1 MKIIIKSVSIL
12 MVILIFLSTNVIAVS
27 QSDLNDVNKNIDK
40 IKGDIKNVEEE
51 KSSTMQEI
59 SKLNVRIYNLE
70 SQISEMQAE
79 IDELEAS
86 IAGKEEEIKEKQEQF
101 EENFEKYKVRL
112 VASYEAGQTTY
123 LDVLLSS
130 KKVTDILSN
139 WYYLTELAKADK
151 AFQETLI
158 EQQQEIEN
166 SKVLLEKSKA
176 KIEAN
181 KENIEK
187 DSTALKEAQ
196 QLKKNEVV
204 KLSDQEKTLQEEL
217 DKFEQDKKEIERK
230 LAELARQ
237 EAVVITGAPSSHGY
251 IFPVAGLSKGNIA
264 NKSYPSYP
272 GHTGSDININVVG
285 KNVVAVKA
293 GTVVT
298 STASY
303 GSIANYDS
311 NGNYIASYRSY
322 GEYIIINH
330 HDGTMTL
337 YGHLK
342 PGSRKVSE
350 GQTVQQGQIIGTVGN
365 TGNCQP
371 RPTPSNP
378 LNGTHLHFEVRIN
391 GKCVNPIP
399 YLP

>member
-1 MKIIIKSVSIL
+1 MKVVLKSFCIV
-12 MVILIFLSTNVIAVS
+12 LISLIVCGTNVLAVS
-27 QSDLNDVNKNIDK
+27 DSDLTEINKTIDETK
-40 IKGDIKNVEEE
+40 DKLEGVENER
-51 KSSTMQEI
+51 SQTMLEI
-59 SKLNVRIYNLE
+59 SKLNEQIYNLE
-70 SQISEMQAE
+70 SQISDLQAE
-79 IDELEAS
+79 IEELEAS
-86 IAGKEEEIKEKQEQF
+86 ISEKEKEIQQKQE
-101 EENFEKYKVRL
+101 EYDENFEKYKVRL

-130 KKVTDILSN
+130 KKITDMLSN

-151 AFQETLI
+151 AFQESLL
-158 EQQQEIEN
+158 QQQEDIEN
-166 SKVLLEKSKA
+166 SKIALENSKA

-181 KENIEK
+181 KESIEK
-187 DSTALKEAQ
+187 DSEALQEAQ
-196 QLKKNEVV
+196 QVKKEHVV
-204 KLSDQEKTLQEEL
+204 NLSDQEKELQEEL
-217 DKFEQDKKEIERK
+217 DKFEEDKKQIERE

-237 EAVVITGAPSSHGY
+237 EGIVATGEPSSYGY
-251 IFPVAGLSKGNIA
+251 IFPVAGLSTSNIN

-272 GHTGSDININVVG
+272 GHTGVDVNINVIG
-285 KNVVAVKA
+285 KSVVAAKG

-298 STASY
+298 SEAAY
-303 GSIANYDS
+303 GSIPAYDA
-311 NGNYIASYRSY
+311 NGNYVASYRSY

-342 PGSRKVSE
+342 PGSRLVSE
-350 GQTVQQGQIIGTVGN
+350 GQTVQQGQVIATVGN

-371 RPTPSNP
+371 RPSSSNP
-378 LNGTHLHFEVRIN
+378 YNGTHLHFEVRIN

>member
-1 MKIIIKSVSIL
+1 MKLILKSFCIL
-12 MVILIFLSTNVIAVS
+12 LIILIMCSTNVIAVS
-27 QSDLNDVNKNIDK
+27 DSDLTEINKTIDETK
-40 IKGDIKNVEEE
+40 DKLEGVESER
-51 KSSTMQEI
+51 SQTLLEI
-59 SKLNVRIYNLE
+59 SKLNEQIYNLE
-70 SQISEMQAE
+70 SQISDLQAE

-86 IAGKEEEIKEKQEQF
+86 ISEKEKEIAQKQE
-101 EENFEKYKVRL
+101 EYDENFEKYKVRL

-130 KKVTDILSN
+130 KKITDMLSN

-151 AFQETLI
+151 AFQDSLI
-158 EQQQEIEN
+158 QQQEDIEN
-166 SKVLLEKSKA
+166 SKIALENSKA
-176 KIEAN
+176 KVEAN

-187 DSTALKEAQ
+187 DSLALKEAQ
-196 QLKKNEVV
+196 EVKKEHVV
-204 KLSDQEKTLQEEL
+204 NLSDQEKELQEEL
-217 DKFEQDKKEIERK
+217 DRFEEDKKEIERE

-237 EAVVITGAPSSHGY
+237 EGIVATGDPSSYGY
-251 IFPVAGLSKGNIA
+251 VFPVAGLSTSNIN

-272 GHTGSDININVVG
+272 GHTGVDVNINVIG
-285 KNVVAVKA
+285 KSVVAAKG

-298 STASY
+298 SEAAY
-303 GSIANYDS
+303 GSIPAYDS
-311 NGNYIASYRSY
+311 NGNYVASYRSY

-342 PGSRKVSE
+342 PGSRLVSE
-350 GQTVQQGQIIGTVGN
+350 GETVQQGQVIATVGN

-371 RPTPSNP
+371 RPSSSNP
-378 LNGTHLHFEVRIN
+378 YNGTHLHFEVRIN
-391 GKCVNPIP
+391 GRCVNPIP

>member
-1 MKIIIKSVSIL
+1 MKIVLKSFCVLMITLIVS
-12 MVILIFLSTNVIAVS
+12 STNVLAVS
-27 QSDLNDVNKNIDK
+27 ESDLTEINESIDQTK
-40 IKGDIKNVEEE
+40 SKLEGVENER
-51 KSSTMQEI
+51 SQTMLEI
-59 SKLNVRIYNLE
+59 SKMNEQIYNLE
-70 SQISEMQAE
+70 SQISELQTE
-79 IDELEAS
+79 IDDLEAS
-86 IAGKEEEIKEKQEQF
+86 ITEKEAEIQEKQKEYD
-101 EENFEKYKVRL
+101 ENFEKYKVRL

-130 KKVTDILSN
+130 KSITDMLSN

-151 AFQETLI
+151 AFQDTLL
-158 EQQQEIEN
+158 QQQEDIEN
-166 SKVLLEKSKA
+166 SKIALENSKA
-176 KIEAN
+176 QIEAN
-181 KENIEK
+181 KESIEK
-187 DSTALKEAQ
+187 DTLALQEAQ
-196 QLKKNEVV
+196 EVKKEYVV
-204 KLSDQEKTLQEEL
+204 NLSDQEKVLQEEL
-217 DKFEQDKKEIERK
+217 DKFEEDKKAIEQE

-237 EAVVITGAPSSHGY
+237 EGIIASGDPSSYGY
-251 IFPVAGLSKGNIA
+251 VFPVAGLSTSNIN

-272 GHTGSDININVVG
+272 GHTGVDVNINVIDKSVIAAKG
-285 KNVVAVKA
+285 

-298 STASY
+298 SEAAY
-303 GSIANYDS
+303 GSIPAYDA

-342 PGSRKVSE
+342 PGSRLVSE
-350 GQTVQQGQIIGTVGN
+350 GDTVQQGQVIATVGN

-371 RPTPSNP
+371 RPSASNP
-378 LNGTHLHFEVRIN
+378 YNGTHLHFEVRIN